1 MLNKFEHKF
10 NKMCFHSHR
19 SRGVPSHLLGSGH
32 FDDNSSDNSTDGKGS
47 DSKQQQQ
54 QIDQNGDESIDYVSS
69 DAGNNNAFEIGVD
82 AIEGNDEDIDDSKPS
97 ELSQDISPPPGE
109 PRPENTARIR
119 RYRLNLE

>member
-1 MLNKFEHKF
+1 M
-10 NKMCFHSHR
+10 
-19 SRGVPSHLLGSGH
+19 PSHLLGSGH
-32 FDDNSSDNSTDGKGS
+32 FDDYSSDNSTDGKGS
-47 DSKQQQQ
+47 DSKQQQQQQ

-69 DAGNNNAFEIGVD
+69 DAGNNNAFEIGID
-82 AIEGNDEDIDDSKPS
+82 AIEGNDDDIDDSKPS

>member
-1 MLNKFEHKF
+1 MLI
-10 NKMCFHSHR
+10 CR

-47 DSKQQQQ
+47 ESKQQ
-54 QIDQNGDESIDYVSS
+54 IEQNGDESIDYVN

-82 AIEGNDEDIDDSKPS
+82 AIDDDDDNVHSKPS
-97 ELSQDISPPPGE
+97 EMNSDISPPPGE